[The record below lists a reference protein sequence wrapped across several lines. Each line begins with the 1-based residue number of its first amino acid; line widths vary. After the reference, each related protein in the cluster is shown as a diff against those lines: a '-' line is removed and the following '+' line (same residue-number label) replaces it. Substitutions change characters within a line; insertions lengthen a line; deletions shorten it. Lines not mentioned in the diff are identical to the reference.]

1 MNKNEIMWMIRCGEG
16 GYLFEEFKSKS
27 MIGIGWNELGDLNV
41 FEDKESIREKYT
53 VIYDNDSPGKIVS
66 SVTQIKKF
74 KFDFNINQSVI
85 TYNPIERIY
94 LIGTIVGGYEY
105 KENEISDSYHIRR
118 VNWEKEIKRDD
129 LSIQS
134 KNSLGSTLTIFEI
147 PDFVKKEL
155 LDFKE
160 SGIEKIE
167 SEIETEKEVL
177 EQIKDDTLIK
187 SREFIKDKIN
197 KLDWEQM
204 QELMAGV
211 LRSMGYK
218 TKISMAG
225 SDRGRDIIASPDGL
239 GLQNPRIIAE
249 VKHRK
254 GQMGTPNIRS
264 FIGGL
269 REGDKGIYLST
280 GGFSK
285 EAKYEA
291 ERANIPITLID
302 LEYLVDL
309 IIDNYDNFDP
319 ISRSLIPLKK
329 FYWPL

>member
-302 LEYLVDL
+302 LEYLGL
-309 IIDNYDNFDP
+309 TEKI
-319 ISRSLIPLKK
+319 K
-329 FYWPL
+329 F